1 MTGAA
6 TTPTL
11 RFVVLL
17 GLGIAA
23 AGIYYG
29 TRGNAPTSVVP
40 ATPVTAQDGWTGKMA
55 PGFALETLDNRTVK
69 LSDFRGK
76 VTLVNFWATWCAPC
90 RVEMPSLVALRNA
103 YRSRGFEVV
112 GVAMDDDDRI
122 KVATFVRDMH
132 VSYPIV
138 LKDTSVGDA
147 FGGVRFLPQS
157 FLLDS
162 DGRVLAHIVGMRD
175 KGEFEAEIVRALRHP
190 AGAGEAWH

>member
-1 MTGAA
+1 
-6 TTPTL
+6 
-11 RFVVLL
+11 
-17 GLGIAA
+17 
-23 AGIYYG
+23 
-29 TRGNAPTSVVP
+29 
-40 ATPVTAQDGWTGKMA
+40 
-55 PGFALETLDNRTVK
+55 
-69 LSDFRGK
+69 
-76 VTLVNFWATWCAPC
+76 
-90 RVEMPSLVALRNA
+90 
-103 YRSRGFEVV
+103 
-112 GVAMDDDDRI
+112 
-122 KVATFVRDMH
+122 MH